1 MKTAVYFCNCGTNI
15 SNKINPE
22 KVEYAVKKRNEDV
35 IFKTFGFLCSEE
47 GKEFLRKDII
57 DNAVDAV
64 VIPACSPRDHE
75 KTFMNVLSEAGVN
88 PYMMQMVN
96 IREQVAWVTEDGEKA
111 AAKAVSYINAAI
123 SRVRLQEPLEKKEI
137 DISPDAVVVGA
148 GPAGLKAALSLAEA
162 GRKVTV
168 VEKSPT
174 IGGLPV
180 RYEEIFPNME
190 CGPCILEPIMGE
202 TFHGDASGNIEF
214 LTLSEIEDVVGS
226 YGNFTVKI
234 RRSPRYVD
242 TKKCI
247 GCAEC
252 ITPCPVS
259 LKNPFNCGMNERKA
273 IDFSFAGALPNVPYI
288 DAGACLRFTKNII
301 NNYESSEK
309 DKAIDAP
316 IAADTTTSIDII
328 GMNIDADM
336 NINKNI
342 DKKMDTGG
350 SDAGPCR
357 LCIDACP
364 VGEEVFN
371 FGEKEEIL
379 ERNVGS
385 IILATGSALYDCSKV
400 PSLGYGKISD
410 VYDGIE
416 FERILAS
423 NGPTE
428 GNIRTSDGGEPQSF
442 AIVHCVGSLDK
453 NHKNYCS
460 GICCEYA
467 FKFNHIIRDKI
478 PSAKIYHLYK
488 EIVIPGKESGG
499 LYRHAVGDKNT
510 VFIRVSDINGM
521 TVSEESG
528 KKVFSISG
536 ACGSGGENGTVG
548 IKSGVGVYGG
558 GGERNEAGEEIEDVE
573 KISVDA
579 VILCPAVVP
588 GADIDELAGILET
601 ARDKNGFFEE
611 LHGRTD
617 AGRSKIKGVYLAG
630 SCHSPMDIKEAM
642 SEGMAAAGYVLSGL
656 VQGKKLSIDP
666 VSAAVEKD
674 RCSGCKVCIG
684 VCPYKA
690 ISFDEEKEVS
700 FVNELLC
707 QGCGTCAAACP
718 SSVIKANGF
727 TNEEIFAEIG
737 IMLA

>member
-15 SNKINPE
+15 SDKINPE
-22 KVEYAVKKRNEDV
+22 QVQDAVKKKNGDV

-75 KTFMNVLSEAGVN
+75 KTFMNVLSAAGIN

-96 IREQVAWVTEDGEKA
+96 IREQIAWVTEDPEKA

-123 SRVRLQEPLEKKEI
+123 SRVSLQEPLEKKEI

-190 CGPCILEPIMGE
+190 CGPCMLEPIMGE
-202 TFHGDASGNIEF
+202 VLHGDVSGNIEF

-242 TKKCI
+242 TEKCI

-252 ITPCPVS
+252 IAPCPVS
-259 LKNPFNCGMNERKA
+259 FKNPFNCGMNDRKA
-273 IDFSFAGALPNVPYI
+273 IDFSFAGALPNVPYVN
-288 DAGACLRFTKNII
+288 AGVCLRLKDI
-301 NNYESSEK
+301 NNDNAAGKVKNK
-309 DKAIDAP
+309 DIEG
-316 IAADTTTSIDII
+316 ADV
-328 GMNIDADM
+328 
-336 NINKNI
+336 
-342 DKKMDTGG
+342 
-350 SDAGPCR
+350 GPCR
-357 LCIDACP
+357 LCMDACP
-364 VGEEVFN
+364 VGEDVFN

-379 ERNVGS
+379 ERNAGS
-385 IILATGSALYDCSKV
+385 IILATGSALYDCSKI
-400 PSLGYGKISD
+400 PSLGWSKISD

-428 GNIRTSDGGEPQSF
+428 GNIRTSGGEEPQSF

-453 NHKNYCS
+453 NHKDYCS

-467 FKFNHIIRDKI
+467 FKFNHIIRNKI

-488 EIVIPGKESGG
+488 EMVIPGKESGS
-499 LYRHAVGDKNT
+499 LYRHAVEDKNT

-521 TVSEESG
+521 TITEENG
-528 KKVFSISG
+528 RKVFSVKD
-536 ACGSGGENGTVG
+536 ACSSVG
-548 IKSGVGVYGG
+548 INESGINETSENKSGDGVFGLTGERIETGG
-558 GGERNEAGEEIEDVE
+558 IRSGVDERGERNETGEKIKNIE
-573 KISVDA
+573 KISVDT
-579 VILCPAVVP
+579 VILCPAMVP
-588 GADIDELAGILET
+588 CNDIDRLAVILET
-601 ARDKNGFFEE
+601 AKDKNGFFEE

-656 VQGKKLSIDP
+656 VAGKKLSIDP
-666 VSAAVEKD
+666 ISAAVAQE

-690 ISFDEEKEVS
+690 ISFDEEKEAS

-718 SSVIKANGF
+718 SSTIKASGF

-737 IMLA
+737 LMLA

>member
-15 SNKINPE
+15 SDKINPE
-22 KVEYAVKKRNEDV
+22 KVEDAVKKKNGDV

-75 KTFMNVLSEAGVN
+75 KTFMNVLSAAGVN

-96 IREQVAWVTEDGEKA
+96 IREQIAWVTEDGEKA
-111 AAKAVSYINAAI
+111 AAKAVRYINAAI
-123 SRVRLQEPLEKKEI
+123 SRVNLQEPLEKKEI
-137 DISPDAVVVGA
+137 DISPDAVLVGA

-190 CGPCILEPIMGE
+190 CGPCMLEPIMGE
-202 TFHGDASGNIEF
+202 ALHGDASGNIEF
-214 LTLSEIEDVVGS
+214 LTLSEIEDVLGS

-242 TKKCI
+242 TEKCI

-252 ITPCPVS
+252 IAPCPVS
-259 LKNPFNCGMNERKA
+259 FKNPFNCGINDRKA
-273 IDFSFAGALPNVPYI
+273 IDFSFAGALPNVPYVN
-288 DAGACLRFTKNII
+288 AGACLRFKG
-301 NNYESSEK
+301 S
-309 DKAIDAP
+309 
-316 IAADTTTSIDII
+316 
-328 GMNIDADM
+328 GG
-336 NINKNI
+336 
-342 DKKMDTGG
+342 TGG
-350 SDAGPCR
+350 GSCR

-379 ERNVGS
+379 ERNAGS

-400 PSLGYGKISD
+400 PSLGYGKIPD
-410 VYDGIE
+410 VYNGIE

-428 GNIRTSDGGEPQSF
+428 GNIRTSAKEEPQSF

-453 NHKNYCS
+453 NHKDYCS

-467 FKFNHIIRDKI
+467 FKFNHIIRNKI

-488 EIVIPGKESGG
+488 EMVIPGKESGS
-499 LYRHAVGDKNT
+499 LYRHAAEDKNT

-521 TVSEESG
+521 TVSEENG
-528 KKVFSISG
+528 KKVFSIKD
-536 ACGSGGENGTVG
+536 ACGSVGGIETGG
-548 IKSGVGVYGG
+548 IKSGVGGV
-558 GGERNEAGEEIEDVE
+558 GERNEAGE

-588 GADIDELAGILET
+588 GEDMDGLAGILET
-601 ARDKNGFFEE
+601 SKDKNGFFEE

-630 SCHSPMDIKEAM
+630 SCHSSMDIKEAM
-642 SEGMAAAGYVLSGL
+642 SEGMAAAGYILSGL
-656 VQGKKLSIDP
+656 VSGKKLSIDP
-666 VSAAVEKD
+666 ISAAVEQE

-690 ISFDEEKEVS
+690 ISFDEEKESS

-718 SSVIKANGF
+718 SSAIKAKGF
-727 TNEEIFAEIG
+727 TNEEIFAEIRL
-737 IMLA
+737 MLP

>member
-15 SNKINPE
+15 SEKINPE
-22 KVEYAVKKRNEDV
+22 KVEDAVKKSNGGI
-35 IFKTFGFLCSEE
+35 IFKSCGFLCSEE
-47 GKEFLRKDII
+47 GKEFLRKDIM
-57 DNAVDAV
+57 DNGIEAV

-75 KTFMNVLSEAGVN
+75 KTFMNVLSAAGVN
-88 PYMMQMVN
+88 PYMMQMIN
-96 IREQVAWVTEDGEKA
+96 IREQVAWVTEDKEKA
-111 AAKAVSYINAAI
+111 AEKAVHYINAAI
-123 SRVRLQEPLEKKEI
+123 SRVNLQEPLEKKEI
-137 DISPDAVVVGA
+137 DVSPDAIVVGA

-190 CGPCILEPIMGE
+190 CGPCMLEPIMGDAL
-202 TFHGDASGNIEF
+202 HGNASGNIEF

-234 RRSPRYVD
+234 KRSPRYVD
-242 TKKCI
+242 AEKCI

-252 ITPCPVS
+252 IAPCPAS
-259 LKNPFNCGMNERKA
+259 FKNPFNCDMNERKA
-273 IDFSFAGALPNVPYI
+273 IDFSFAGALPNVPYVN
-288 DAGACLRFTKNII
+288 AGVCLRFND
-301 NNYESSEK
+301 N
-309 DKAIDAP
+309 DG
-316 IAADTTTSIDII
+316 AD
-328 GMNIDADM
+328 
-336 NINKNI
+336 
-342 DKKMDTGG
+342 GG
-350 SDAGPCR
+350 SCR

-364 VGEEVFN
+364 VGEEVFK
-371 FGEKEEIL
+371 FDEKEEII
-379 ERNVGS
+379 ERNAGS
-385 IILATGSALYDCSKV
+385 IILATGSALYDCGKIS
-400 PSLGYGKISD
+400 SLGYGKIPA
-410 VYDGIE
+410 VYNSIE

-428 GNIRTSDGGEPQSF
+428 GKIKTPDGKEPQSF

-453 NHKNYCS
+453 NHKDYCS

-467 FKFNHIIRDKI
+467 FKFNHIIRNKI

-488 EIVIPGKESGG
+488 EIVIPGKESGS
-499 LYRHAVGDKNT
+499 LYRHAAEDKNT

-521 TVSEESG
+521 TVAEESG

-536 ACGSGGENGTVG
+536 ACGSGGGA
-548 IKSGVGVYGG
+548 G
-558 GGERNEAGEEIEDVE
+558 GGEIEKRGGEVSE

-588 GADIDELAGILET
+588 GGDMDGLAGILET

-611 LHGRTD
+611 LHGKTD

-630 SCHSPMDIKEAM
+630 SCHSPMDIKDAM

-656 VQGKKLSIDP
+656 VPGKKLSIDP
-666 VSAAVEKD
+666 ISAAVEKE

-690 ISFDEEKEVS
+690 ISFNEEEEAS
-700 FVNELLC
+700 SVNELLC

-718 SSVIKANGF
+718 SSAIKTNGF

-737 IMLA
+737 LMLA

>member
-15 SNKINPE
+15 SEKINPE
-22 KVEYAVKKRNEDV
+22 KVEDAVKKSNGGI
-35 IFKTFGFLCSEE
+35 IFKNYGFLCSEE
-47 GKEFLRKDII
+47 GKEFLRKDIM
-57 DNAVDAV
+57 DNGIEAV

-75 KTFMNVLSEAGVN
+75 KTFMDVLSAAGVN
-88 PYMMQMVN
+88 PYMMQMIN
-96 IREQVAWVTEDGEKA
+96 IREQVAWVTEDKDKAAEKA
-111 AAKAVSYINAAI
+111 VHYINAAI
-123 SRVRLQEPLEKKEI
+123 SRVNLQEPLEKKEI
-137 DISPDAVVVGA
+137 DVSPDAIVVGA

-190 CGPCILEPIMGE
+190 CGPCMLEPIMGDAL
-202 TFHGDASGNIEF
+202 HGNASGNIEF

-234 RRSPRYVD
+234 KRSPRYVD
-242 TKKCI
+242 AEKCI

-252 ITPCPVS
+252 IAPCPAS
-259 LKNPFNCGMNERKA
+259 FKNPFNCDMNERKA

-288 DAGACLRFTKNII
+288 NAGVCLRFND
-301 NNYESSEK
+301 N
-309 DKAIDAP
+309 DG
-316 IAADTTTSIDII
+316 ADD
-328 GMNIDADM
+328 
-336 NINKNI
+336 
-342 DKKMDTGG
+342 G
-350 SDAGPCR
+350 SCR

-364 VGEEVFN
+364 VGEEVFK
-371 FGEKEEIL
+371 FDEKEEII
-379 ERNVGS
+379 ERNAGS
-385 IILATGSALYDCSKV
+385 IILATGSALYDCGKIS
-400 PSLGYGKISD
+400 SLGYGKIPA
-410 VYDGIE
+410 VYNSIE

-428 GNIRTSDGGEPQSF
+428 GKIETPDGKEPQSF

-453 NHKNYCS
+453 NHKDYCS

-467 FKFNHIIRDKI
+467 FKFNHIIRNKI

-488 EIVIPGKESGG
+488 EIVIPGKESGS
-499 LYRHAVGDKNT
+499 LYRHAAEDKNT
-510 VFIRVSDINGM
+510 VFIRVRDINGM
-521 TVSEESG
+521 TVAEESG

-536 ACGSGGENGTVG
+536 ACGSGGGAGGGEIEN
-548 IKSGVGVYGG
+548 GG
-558 GGERNEAGEEIEDVE
+558 GGVSE

-588 GADIDELAGILET
+588 GGDMDGLAGILEVV
-601 ARDKNGFFEE
+601 RDKNGFFEE

-617 AGRSKIKGVYLAG
+617 VGKSTIKGVYLAG
-630 SCHSPMDIKEAM
+630 SCHSPMDIKGAM

-656 VQGKKLSIDP
+656 VAGKKLSIDP
-666 VSAAVEKD
+666 ISAVVNQE

-690 ISFDEEKEVS
+690 ISFDGKEEAS
-700 FVNELLC
+700 LVNELLC

-718 SSVIKANGF
+718 SSAIKANGF

>member
-15 SNKINPE
+15 SDKINPE
-22 KVEYAVKKRNEDV
+22 QVQDAVKKKNGDV

-75 KTFMNVLSEAGVN
+75 KTFMNVLSAAGIN

-96 IREQVAWVTEDGEKA
+96 IREQIAWVTEDPEKA

-190 CGPCILEPIMGE
+190 CGPCMLEPIMGE
-202 TFHGDASGNIEF
+202 VLHGDVSGNIEF

-242 TKKCI
+242 TEKCI

-252 ITPCPVS
+252 IAPCPVS
-259 LKNPFNCGMNERKA
+259 FKNPFNCGINDRKA
-273 IDFSFAGALPNVPYI
+273 IDFSFAGALPNVPYVN
-288 DAGACLRFTKNII
+288 AGVCLRFNVR
-301 NNYESSEK
+301 
-309 DKAIDAP
+309 
-316 IAADTTTSIDII
+316 
-328 GMNIDADM
+328 GG
-336 NINKNI
+336 
-342 DKKMDTGG
+342 TGG
-350 SDAGPCR
+350 GSCR

-379 ERNVGS
+379 ERNAGS

-400 PSLGYGKISD
+400 PSLGYGKIPD
-410 VYDGIE
+410 VYNGIE

-428 GNIRTSDGGEPQSF
+428 GNIRTSAGEEPQSF

-453 NHKNYCS
+453 NHKDYCS

-467 FKFNHIIRDKI
+467 FKFNHIIRNKI

-488 EIVIPGKESGG
+488 EMVIPGKESGS
-499 LYRHAVGDKNT
+499 LYRHAAEDKNT

-528 KKVFSISG
+528 KKVFSISNP
-536 ACGSGGENGTVG
+536 CSSGGGNETAG
-548 IKSGVGVYGG
+548 IKIGG
-558 GGERNEAGEEIEDVE
+558 GAGERNEAGEEIENGE
-573 KISVDA
+573 KVSVDA

-588 GADIDELAGILET
+588 GNDMDGLAEILET
-601 ARDKNGFFEE
+601 AKDKNGFFEE

-656 VQGKKLSIDP
+656 VAGKKLSIDP
-666 VSAAVEKD
+666 ISAAVEQE

-690 ISFDEEKEVS
+690 ISFNEEEEAS

-718 SSVIKANGF
+718 SSAIKANGF

-737 IMLA
+737 LMLA

>member
-15 SNKINPE
+15 SEKINPE
-22 KVEYAVKKRNEDV
+22 KVEDAVKKSNGGI
-35 IFKTFGFLCSEE
+35 IFKSCGFLCSEE
-47 GKEFLRKDII
+47 GKEFLRKDIM
-57 DNAVDAV
+57 DNGIEAV

-75 KTFMNVLSEAGVN
+75 KTFMNVLSAAGVN
-88 PYMMQMVN
+88 PYMMQMIN
-96 IREQVAWVTEDGEKA
+96 IREQVAWVTEDKEKA
-111 AAKAVSYINAAI
+111 AEKAVHYINAAI
-123 SRVRLQEPLEKKEI
+123 SRVNLQEPLEKKEI
-137 DISPDAVVVGA
+137 DVSPDAIVVGA

-190 CGPCILEPIMGE
+190 CGPCMLEPIMGDAL
-202 TFHGDASGNIEF
+202 HGNASGNIEF

-234 RRSPRYVD
+234 KRSPRYVD
-242 TKKCI
+242 AEKCI

-252 ITPCPVS
+252 IAPCPAS
-259 LKNPFNCGMNERKA
+259 FKNPFNCDMNERKA
-273 IDFSFAGALPNVPYI
+273 IDFSFAGALPNVPYVN
-288 DAGACLRFTKNII
+288 AGVCLRFND
-301 NNYESSEK
+301 N
-309 DKAIDAP
+309 DG
-316 IAADTTTSIDII
+316 AD
-328 GMNIDADM
+328 
-336 NINKNI
+336 
-342 DKKMDTGG
+342 GG
-350 SDAGPCR
+350 SCR

-364 VGEEVFN
+364 VGEEVFK
-371 FGEKEEIL
+371 FDEKEEII
-379 ERNVGS
+379 ERNAGS
-385 IILATGSALYDCSKV
+385 IILATGSALYDCGKIS
-400 PSLGYGKISD
+400 SLGYGKIPA
-410 VYDGIE
+410 VYNSIE

-423 NGPTE
+423 SGPTE
-428 GNIRTSDGGEPQSF
+428 GKIKTPDGKEPQSF

-453 NHKNYCS
+453 NHKDYCS

-467 FKFNHIIRDKI
+467 FKFNHIIRNKI

-488 EIVIPGKESGG
+488 EIVIPGKESGS
-499 LYRHAVGDKNT
+499 LYRHAAEDKNT

-521 TVSEESG
+521 TVAEESG

-536 ACGSGGENGTVG
+536 ACGSGGGA
-548 IKSGVGVYGG
+548 G
-558 GGERNEAGEEIEDVE
+558 GGEIEKRGGEVSE

-588 GADIDELAGILET
+588 GGDMDGLAGILEVV
-601 ARDKNGFFEE
+601 RDKNGFFEE

-617 AGRSKIKGVYLAG
+617 VGKSTIKGVYLAG

-656 VQGKKLSIDP
+656 VAGKKLSIDP
-666 VSAAVEKD
+666 ISAVVNQE

-690 ISFDEEKEVS
+690 ISFDEKEEAS
-700 FVNELLC
+700 LVNELLC

-718 SSVIKANGF
+718 SSAIKANGF

>member
-15 SNKINPE
+15 SEKINPE
-22 KVEYAVKKRNEDV
+22 KVEDAVKKSNGGI
-35 IFKTFGFLCSEE
+35 IFKSCGFLCSEE
-47 GKEFLRKDII
+47 GKEFLRKDIM
-57 DNAVDAV
+57 DNGIEAV

-75 KTFMNVLSEAGVN
+75 KTFMNVLSAAGVN
-88 PYMMQMVN
+88 PYMMQMIN
-96 IREQVAWVTEDGEKA
+96 IREQVAWVTEDKEKA
-111 AAKAVSYINAAI
+111 AEKAVHYINAAI
-123 SRVRLQEPLEKKEI
+123 SRVNLQEPLEKKEI
-137 DISPDAVVVGA
+137 DVSPDAIVVGA

-190 CGPCILEPIMGE
+190 CGPCMLEPIMGDAL
-202 TFHGDASGNIEF
+202 HGNASGNIEF

-234 RRSPRYVD
+234 KRSPRYVD
-242 TKKCI
+242 AEKCI

-252 ITPCPVS
+252 IAPCPAS
-259 LKNPFNCGMNERKA
+259 FKNPFNCDMNERKA
-273 IDFSFAGALPNVPYI
+273 IDFSFAGALPNVPYVN
-288 DAGACLRFTKNII
+288 AGVCLRFND
-301 NNYESSEK
+301 N
-309 DKAIDAP
+309 DG
-316 IAADTTTSIDII
+316 AD
-328 GMNIDADM
+328 
-336 NINKNI
+336 
-342 DKKMDTGG
+342 GG
-350 SDAGPCR
+350 YCR

-364 VGEEVFN
+364 VGEEVFK
-371 FGEKEEIL
+371 FDEKEEII
-379 ERNVGS
+379 ERNAGS
-385 IILATGSALYDCSKV
+385 IILATGSALYDSGKV
-400 PSLGYGKISD
+400 SSLGYGKIPA
-410 VYDGIE
+410 VYNSIE

-428 GNIRTSDGGEPQSF
+428 GKIKTPDGKEPQSF

-453 NHKNYCS
+453 NHKDYCS

-467 FKFNHIIRDKI
+467 FKFNHIIRNKI

-488 EIVIPGKESGG
+488 EIVIPGKESGS
-499 LYRHAVGDKNT
+499 LYRHAAEDKNT

-521 TVSEESG
+521 TVAEESG

-536 ACGSGGENGTVG
+536 ACGSGGGA
-548 IKSGVGVYGG
+548 G
-558 GGERNEAGEEIEDVE
+558 GGEIEKRGGEVSE

-588 GADIDELAGILET
+588 GGDMDGLAGILEVV
-601 ARDKNGFFEE
+601 RDKNGFFEE

-617 AGRSKIKGVYLAG
+617 VGKSTIKGVYLAG

-656 VQGKKLSIDP
+656 VAGKKLSIDP
-666 VSAAVEKD
+666 ISAVVNQE

-690 ISFDEEKEVS
+690 ISFDEKEEAS
-700 FVNELLC
+700 LVNELLC

-718 SSVIKANGF
+718 SSAIKANGF

>member
-15 SNKINPE
+15 SEKINPE
-22 KVEYAVKKRNEDV
+22 KVEDAVKKSNGGI
-35 IFKTFGFLCSEE
+35 IFKSCGFLCSEE
-47 GKEFLRKDII
+47 GKEFLRKDIM
-57 DNAVDAV
+57 DNGIEAV

-75 KTFMNVLSEAGVN
+75 KTFMNVLSAAGVN
-88 PYMMQMVN
+88 PYMMQMIN
-96 IREQVAWVTEDGEKA
+96 IREQVAWVTEDKGKAAEKA
-111 AAKAVSYINAAI
+111 VHYINAAI
-123 SRVRLQEPLEKKEI
+123 SRVNLQEPLEKKEI
-137 DISPDAVVVGA
+137 DVSPDAIVVGA

-190 CGPCILEPIMGE
+190 CGPCMLEPIMGE
-202 TFHGDASGNIEF
+202 ALHGDASGNIEF

-242 TKKCI
+242 TEKCI

-252 ITPCPVS
+252 ISPCPVS
-259 LKNPFNCGMNERKA
+259 FKNPFNCDMNERKA
-273 IDFSFAGALPNVPYI
+273 IDFSFAGALPNVPYVN
-288 DAGACLRFTKNII
+288 AGVCLRFNG
-301 NNYESSEK
+301 N
-309 DKAIDAP
+309 DG
-316 IAADTTTSIDII
+316 AD
-328 GMNIDADM
+328 
-336 NINKNI
+336 
-342 DKKMDTGG
+342 GG
-350 SDAGPCR
+350 SCR

-364 VGEEVFN
+364 VGEEVFK
-371 FGEKEEIL
+371 FGEKEEII
-379 ERNVGS
+379 ERNAGS
-385 IILATGSALYDCSKV
+385 VILATGSALYDSGKIS
-400 PSLGYGKISD
+400 SLGYGKIPA
-410 VYDGIE
+410 VYNSIE

-428 GNIRTSDGGEPQSF
+428 GKIKTPDGKEPQSF

-453 NHKNYCS
+453 NHKDYCS

-467 FKFNHIIRDKI
+467 FKFNHIIRSKI

-488 EIVIPGKESGG
+488 EIVIPGKGSGS
-499 LYRHAVGDKNT
+499 LYRHAAEDKNT

-521 TVSEESG
+521 TVAEESG
-528 KKVFSISG
+528 KKIFSISG
-536 ACGSGGENGTVG
+536 ACGSGGGAV
-548 IKSGVGVYGG
+548 
-558 GGERNEAGEEIEDVE
+558 GGEIEKREGEVSE

-588 GADIDELAGILET
+588 GDDMDGLAGILEVV
-601 ARDKNGFFEE
+601 RDKNGFFEE

-617 AGRSKIKGVYLAG
+617 VGRSTIKGVYLAG

-656 VQGKKLSIDP
+656 VAGKKLSIDP
-666 VSAAVEKD
+666 ISAVVNQE

-690 ISFDEEKEVS
+690 ISFDEEEEAS

-718 SSVIKANGF
+718 SSAIKANGF

>member
-1 MKTAVYFCNCGTNI
+1 MRTAVYFCNCGTNI
-15 SNKINPE
+15 SDKINPE
-22 KVEYAVKKRNEDV
+22 NVEDAVKKKNGDV

-75 KTFMNVLSEAGVN
+75 KTFMNVLSAAGVN

-96 IREQVAWVTEDGEKA
+96 IREQIAWVTEDAAKA
-111 AAKAVSYINAAI
+111 AAKAVRYINAAI
-123 SRVRLQEPLEKKEI
+123 SRVKLQEPLEKKEI
-137 DISPDAVVVGA
+137 DISPDAVIVGA

-190 CGPCILEPIMGE
+190 CGPCMLEPIMGE
-202 TFHGDASGNIEF
+202 ALHGDASGNIEF
-214 LTLSEIEDVVGS
+214 LTLSEIEDAVGS

-242 TKKCI
+242 TEKCI

-252 ITPCPVS
+252 IAPCPVS
-259 LKNPFNCGMNERKA
+259 FKNSFNCDMNERKA
-273 IDFSFAGALPNVPYI
+273 IDFSFAGALPNVPYVN
-288 DAGACLRFTKNII
+288 AGVCLRFNG
-301 NNYESSEK
+301 S
-309 DKAIDAP
+309 DGA
-316 IAADTTTSIDII
+316 
-328 GMNIDADM
+328 G
-336 NINKNI
+336 
-342 DKKMDTGG
+342 GG
-350 SDAGPCR
+350 SCR

-364 VGEEVFN
+364 VGEDVFN

-379 ERNVGS
+379 ERNAGS

-400 PSLGYGKISD
+400 PSLGYGKIPD
-410 VYDGIE
+410 VYNGIE

-428 GNIRTSDGGEPQSF
+428 GNIRTSGGEEPQSF

-453 NHKNYCS
+453 NHKDYCS

-467 FKFNHIIRDKI
+467 FKFNHIIRNKI

-488 EIVIPGKESGG
+488 EMVIPGKESGS
-499 LYRHAVGDKNT
+499 LYRHAAEDKKT

-521 TVSEESG
+521 TVLEESG
-528 KKVFSISG
+528 RKVFSIKS
-536 ACGSGGENGTVG
+536 ACGSGSGIETAG
-548 IKSGVGVYGG
+548 IKMGG
-558 GGERNEAGEEIEDVE
+558 GAGERNEAGQGIESGE

-588 GADIDELAGILET
+588 GEDMDGLAGILET
-601 ARDKNGFFEE
+601 AKDKNGFFEE

-656 VQGKKLSIDP
+656 VPGKKLSIDP
-666 VSAAVEKD
+666 ISAAVEQE
-674 RCSGCKVCIG
+674 RCSGCRVCIG

-690 ISFDEEKEVS
+690 ISFDEEKEAS

-718 SSVIKANGF
+718 SSAIKANGF

-737 IMLA
+737 LMLT

>member
-15 SNKINPE
+15 SEKINPE
-22 KVEYAVKKRNEDV
+22 KVEDAVKKSNGGI
-35 IFKTFGFLCSEE
+35 IFKSCGFLCSEE
-47 GKEFLRKDII
+47 GKEFLRKDIM
-57 DNAVDAV
+57 DNGIEAV

-75 KTFMNVLSEAGVN
+75 KTFMNVLSAAGVN
-88 PYMMQMVN
+88 PYMMQMIN
-96 IREQVAWVTEDGEKA
+96 IREQVAWVTEDKEKA
-111 AAKAVSYINAAI
+111 AEKAVHYINAAI
-123 SRVRLQEPLEKKEI
+123 SRVNLQEPLEKKEI
-137 DISPDAVVVGA
+137 DVSPDAIVVGA

-190 CGPCILEPIMGE
+190 CGPCMLEPIMGDAL
-202 TFHGDASGNIEF
+202 HGNASGNIEF

-234 RRSPRYVD
+234 KRSPRYVD
-242 TKKCI
+242 AEKCI

-252 ITPCPVS
+252 IAPCPAS
-259 LKNPFNCGMNERKA
+259 FKNPFNCDMNERKA
-273 IDFSFAGALPNVPYI
+273 IDFSFAGALPNVPYVN
-288 DAGACLRFTKNII
+288 AGVCLRFND
-301 NNYESSEK
+301 N
-309 DKAIDAP
+309 DG
-316 IAADTTTSIDII
+316 AD
-328 GMNIDADM
+328 
-336 NINKNI
+336 
-342 DKKMDTGG
+342 GG
-350 SDAGPCR
+350 YCR

-364 VGEEVFN
+364 VGEEVFK
-371 FGEKEEIL
+371 FDEKEEII
-379 ERNVGS
+379 ERNAGS
-385 IILATGSALYDCSKV
+385 IILATGSALYDCGKIS
-400 PSLGYGKISD
+400 SLGYGKIPA
-410 VYDGIE
+410 VYNSIE

-428 GNIRTSDGGEPQSF
+428 GKIKTPDGKEPQSF

-453 NHKNYCS
+453 NHKDYCS

-467 FKFNHIIRDKI
+467 FKFNHIIRNKI

-488 EIVIPGKESGG
+488 EIVIPGKESGS
-499 LYRHAVGDKNT
+499 LYRHAAEDKNT

-521 TVSEESG
+521 TVAEESG

-536 ACGSGGENGTVG
+536 ACGSGGGA
-548 IKSGVGVYGG
+548 G
-558 GGERNEAGEEIEDVE
+558 GGEIEKRGGEVSE

-588 GADIDELAGILET
+588 GDDMDGLAGILEVV
-601 ARDKNGFFEE
+601 RDKNGFFEE

-617 AGRSKIKGVYLAG
+617 VGKSTIKGVYLAG

-656 VQGKKLSIDP
+656 VAGKKLSIDP
-666 VSAAVEKD
+666 ISAVVNKE

-690 ISFDEEKEVS
+690 ISFDEEEEAS
-700 FVNELLC
+700 LVNELLC

-718 SSVIKANGF
+718 SSAIKANGF

>member
-242 TKKCI
+242 TEKCI

-288 DAGACLRFTKNII
+288 DAGACLRFAKNII

-309 DKAIDAP
+309 DKVIDAS

-328 GMNIDADM
+328 GINLDTYM
-336 NINKNI
+336 NIN
-342 DKKMDTGG
+342 KKMDTGG
-350 SDAGPCR
+350 AGAGPCR

-371 FGEKEEIL
+371 FREKEEIL
-379 ERNVGS
+379 ERSVGS

-400 PSLGYGKISD
+400 PSLGYGKISG

-453 NHKNYCS
+453 NHKDYCS

-499 LYRHAVGDKNT
+499 LYRHAAEDKNT

-690 ISFDEEKEVS
+690 ISFDEEKKVS

>member
-15 SNKINPE
+15 SDKINPE
-22 KVEYAVKKRNEDV
+22 KVENAVKKRNGDV
-35 IFKTFGFLCSEE
+35 IFKTCAFLCSEE

-96 IREQVAWVTEDGEKA
+96 IREQIAWVTEDTEKA

-123 SRVRLQEPLEKKEI
+123 SRVNLQEPLEKKEI

-190 CGPCILEPIMGE
+190 CGPCMLEPIMGE
-202 TFHGDASGNIEF
+202 VLHGDVSGNIEF

-242 TKKCI
+242 TEKCI

-252 ITPCPVS
+252 IAPCPVS
-259 LKNPFNCGMNERKA
+259 LKNPFNCEMNERKA

-288 DAGACLRFTKNII
+288 DAGTCLKFVKK
-301 NNYESSEK
+301 S
-309 DKAIDAP
+309 KAVDSP
-316 IAADTTTSIDII
+316 MAADTKTSVDIVDMNMGIDI
-328 GMNIDADM
+328 
-336 NINKNI
+336 NKKI
-342 DKKMDTGG
+342 DKEIDSVG
-350 SDAGPCR
+350 SCR

-371 FGEKEEIL
+371 FGEKEEIV

-400 PSLGYGKISD
+400 PSLGYGKIQD
-410 VYDGIE
+410 VYNGIE

-428 GNIRTSDGGEPQSF
+428 GNIRTSGGEEPQSF

-453 NHKNYCS
+453 NHKDYCS

-499 LYRHAVGDKNT
+499 LYRHAAEDKNT

-521 TVSEESG
+521 TVLEENG
-528 KKVFSISG
+528 KKVFSIKD
-536 ACGSGGENGTVG
+536 ACGSVGGIETGG
-548 IKSGVGVYGG
+548 IKSGVGGV
-558 GGERNEAGEEIEDVE
+558 GERNEAGE

-588 GADIDELAGILET
+588 GEDMDGLAGILET
-601 ARDKNGFFEE
+601 SKDKNGFFEE

-630 SCHSPMDIKEAM
+630 SCHSSMDIKEAM
-642 SEGMAAAGYVLSGL
+642 SEGMAAAGYILSGL
-656 VQGKKLSIDP
+656 VPGKKLSIDP
-666 VSAAVEKD
+666 ISAAVEQE

-690 ISFDEEKEVS
+690 ISFDEEKESS

-718 SSVIKANGF
+718 SSAIKAKGF
-727 TNEEIFAEIG
+727 TNEEIFAEIRL
-737 IMLA
+737 MLP

>member
-15 SNKINPE
+15 SDKINPE
-22 KVEYAVKKRNEDV
+22 NVEDAVKKKNGDV

-57 DNAVDAV
+57 SNAVDAV

-75 KTFMNVLSEAGVN
+75 KTFMNVLSAAGVN

-96 IREQVAWVTEDGEKA
+96 IREQIAWVTENGEKA
-111 AAKAVSYINAAI
+111 AAKAVRYINAAI
-123 SRVRLQEPLEKKEI
+123 SRVSLQEPLEKKEI

-190 CGPCILEPIMGE
+190 CGPCMLEPIIGE
-202 TFHGDASGNIEF
+202 ALHGDASGNIEF
-214 LTLSEIEDVVGS
+214 LTLSEIEDAVGS

-234 RRSPRYVD
+234 KRSPRYVD
-242 TKKCI
+242 TEKCI

-252 ITPCPVS
+252 IAPCPVS
-259 LKNPFNCGMNERKA
+259 FKNPFNCDINDRKA
-273 IDFSFAGALPNVPYI
+273 IDFSFAGALPNVPYVN
-288 DAGACLRFTKNII
+288 AGVCLRFNGGGR
-301 NNYESSEK
+301 
-309 DKAIDAP
+309 A
-316 IAADTTTSIDII
+316 
-328 GMNIDADM
+328 G
-336 NINKNI
+336 
-342 DKKMDTGG
+342 GG
-350 SDAGPCR
+350 SCR

-364 VGEEVFN
+364 VGEDVFN

-379 ERNVGS
+379 ERNAGS

-400 PSLGYGKISD
+400 PSLSYGKIPD
-410 VYDGIE
+410 VYNGIE

-428 GNIRTSDGGEPQSF
+428 GNIKTSGGEEPHSF

-453 NHKNYCS
+453 NHKDYCS

-467 FKFNHIIRDKI
+467 FKFNHIIRNKI

-488 EIVIPGKESGG
+488 EMVIPGKESGS
-499 LYRHAVGDKNT
+499 LYRHAAEDKNT
-510 VFIRVSDINGM
+510 VFMRVSDINGM

-528 KKVFSISG
+528 RKVFLISN
-536 ACGSGGENGTVG
+536 ACSSDGGNETAG
-548 IKSGVGVYGG
+548 IKMGG
-558 GGERNEAGEEIEDVE
+558 GAGERNETGGEIESGE

-588 GADIDELAGILET
+588 GEDMDGLSGILET

-642 SEGMAAAGYVLSGL
+642 NEGMAAAGYVLSGL
-656 VQGKKLSIDP
+656 VPGKKLSIDP
-666 VSAAVEKD
+666 ISAAVEQE

-690 ISFDEEKEVS
+690 ISFDEEEEAS

-737 IMLA
+737 LMLN

>member
-15 SNKINPE
+15 SDKINPE
-22 KVEYAVKKRNEDV
+22 KVEDAVKKKNGDV

-75 KTFMNVLSEAGVN
+75 KTFMNVLSAAGVN

-96 IREQVAWVTEDGEKA
+96 IREQIAWVTEDGEKA
-111 AAKAVSYINAAI
+111 AAKAVRYINAAI
-123 SRVRLQEPLEKKEI
+123 SRVNLQEPLEKKEI
-137 DISPDAVVVGA
+137 DISPDAVIVGA

-190 CGPCILEPIMGE
+190 CGPCMLEPIMGE
-202 TFHGDASGNIEF
+202 ALHGDASGNIEF
-214 LTLSEIEDVVGS
+214 LTLSEIEDAVGS

-234 RRSPRYVD
+234 KRSPRYVD
-242 TKKCI
+242 TEKCI

-252 ITPCPVS
+252 IAPCPVS
-259 LKNPFNCGMNERKA
+259 FKNPFNCGINDRKA
-273 IDFSFAGALPNVPYI
+273 IDFSFAGALPNVPYVN
-288 DAGACLRFTKNII
+288 AGVCLRFN
-301 NNYESSEK
+301 
-309 DKAIDAP
+309 
-316 IAADTTTSIDII
+316 
-328 GMNIDADM
+328 GRGG
-336 NINKNI
+336 
-342 DKKMDTGG
+342 TGG
-350 SDAGPCR
+350 GSCR

-379 ERNVGS
+379 ERNAGS

-400 PSLGYGKISD
+400 PSLGYGKIPD
-410 VYDGIE
+410 VYNGIE

-428 GNIRTSDGGEPQSF
+428 GNIRTSAGEEPQSF

-453 NHKNYCS
+453 NHKDYCS

-467 FKFNHIIRDKI
+467 FKFNHIIRNKI

-488 EIVIPGKESGG
+488 EMVIPGKESGS
-499 LYRHAVGDKNT
+499 LYRHAVEDKNT

-521 TVSEESG
+521 TITEENG
-528 KKVFSISG
+528 RKVCSVKN
-536 ACGSGGENGTVG
+536 ACGSVG
-548 IKSGVGVYGG
+548 INESGINETSENKSGDGVFELTDERIETWGIRSG
-558 GGERNEAGEEIEDVE
+558 VDERGERNETGEKIKNIE
-573 KISVDA
+573 KISVDT

-588 GADIDELAGILET
+588 GNDIDRLAVILET
-601 ARDKNGFFEE
+601 AKDKNGFFEE

-656 VQGKKLSIDP
+656 VAGKKLSIDP
-666 VSAAVEKD
+666 ISAAVEQE

-690 ISFDEEKEVS
+690 ILFDEEKEAS

-718 SSVIKANGF
+718 SSAIKAIGF

-737 IMLA
+737 LMLA

>member
-15 SNKINPE
+15 SDKINPE
-22 KVEYAVKKRNEDV
+22 TVENAVKKSNCGI
-35 IFKTFGFLCSEE
+35 IFKSCGFLCSEE
-47 GKEFLRKDII
+47 GKEFLRKDIM
-57 DNAVDAV
+57 DNDIEAV

-75 KTFMNVLSEAGVN
+75 KTFMNVLSTAGVN
-88 PYMMQMVN
+88 PYMMQMIN
-96 IREQVAWVTEDGEKA
+96 IREQVAWVTEDKDKAAEKA
-111 AAKAVSYINAAI
+111 VHYINAAI
-123 SRVRLQEPLEKKEI
+123 SRVNLQEPLEKKEI
-137 DISPDAVVVGA
+137 DVSPDAIVVGA

-180 RYEEIFPNME
+180 RYEEIFPHME
-190 CGPCILEPIMGE
+190 CGPCMLEPIMGDAL
-202 TFHGDASGNIEF
+202 HGNASGNIEF

-234 RRSPRYVD
+234 KRRPRYVD
-242 TKKCI
+242 AEKCI

-252 ITPCPVS
+252 IAPCPVS
-259 LKNPFNCGMNERKA
+259 FKNPFNCDMNERKA
-273 IDFSFAGALPNVPYI
+273 IDFSFAGALPNVPYVN
-288 DAGACLRFTKNII
+288 AGVCLRFNDNDGTDGD
-301 NNYESSEK
+301 S
-309 DKAIDAP
+309 
-316 IAADTTTSIDII
+316 
-328 GMNIDADM
+328 
-336 NINKNI
+336 
-342 DKKMDTGG
+342 
-350 SDAGPCR
+350 CR

-364 VGEEVFN
+364 VGEEVFK
-371 FGEKEEIL
+371 FDEKEEII
-379 ERNVGS
+379 ERNAGS
-385 IILATGSALYDCSKV
+385 IILATGSALYDCGKIS
-400 PSLGYGKISD
+400 SLGYGKIPA
-410 VYDGIE
+410 VYNSIE

-428 GNIRTSDGGEPQSF
+428 GKIKTPDGKEPQSF
-442 AIVHCVGSLDK
+442 AVVHCVGSLDK
-453 NHKNYCS
+453 NHKDYCS

-467 FKFNHIIRDKI
+467 FKFNHIIRSKI

-488 EIVIPGKESGG
+488 EIVIPGKESGS
-499 LYRHAVGDKNT
+499 LYRHAAEDKNT

-521 TVSEESG
+521 TVAEESG

-536 ACGSGGENGTVG
+536 ACGSGGGA
-548 IKSGVGVYGG
+548 GG
-558 GGERNEAGEEIEDVE
+558 REIEKRGGEVSE

-588 GADIDELAGILET
+588 CEDMDGLAGILEVV
-601 ARDKNGFFEE
+601 RDKNGFFEE

-617 AGRSKIKGVYLAG
+617 VGRSTIKGVYLAG

-656 VQGKKLSIDP
+656 VAGKKLSIDP
-666 VSAAVEKD
+666 ISAVVNQE

-690 ISFDEEKEVS
+690 ISFDDEEEAS

-718 SSVIKANGF
+718 SSAVKANGF

>member
-15 SNKINPE
+15 SEKINPE
-22 KVEYAVKKRNEDV
+22 KVEDAVKKSNGGI
-35 IFKTFGFLCSEE
+35 IFKSCGFLCSEE
-47 GKEFLRKDII
+47 GKEFLRKDIM
-57 DNAVDAV
+57 DNGIEAV

-75 KTFMNVLSEAGVN
+75 KTFMNVLSAAGVN
-88 PYMMQMVN
+88 PYMMQMIN
-96 IREQVAWVTEDGEKA
+96 IREQVAWVTEDKDKAAEKA
-111 AAKAVSYINAAI
+111 VHYINAAI
-123 SRVRLQEPLEKKEI
+123 SRVNLQEPLEKKEI
-137 DISPDAVVVGA
+137 DVSPDAIVVGA

-190 CGPCILEPIMGE
+190 CGPCMLEPIMGDAL
-202 TFHGDASGNIEF
+202 HGNASGNIEF

-234 RRSPRYVD
+234 KRSPRYVD
-242 TKKCI
+242 AEKCI

-252 ITPCPVS
+252 IAPCPAS
-259 LKNPFNCGMNERKA
+259 FKNPFNCDMNERKA
-273 IDFSFAGALPNVPYI
+273 IDFSFAGALPNVPYVN
-288 DAGACLRFTKNII
+288 AGVCLRFND
-301 NNYESSEK
+301 N
-309 DKAIDAP
+309 DG
-316 IAADTTTSIDII
+316 AD
-328 GMNIDADM
+328 
-336 NINKNI
+336 
-342 DKKMDTGG
+342 GG
-350 SDAGPCR
+350 SCR

-364 VGEEVFN
+364 VGEEVFK
-371 FGEKEEIL
+371 FDEKEEII
-379 ERNVGS
+379 ERNAGS
-385 IILATGSALYDCSKV
+385 IILATGSALYDCGKIS
-400 PSLGYGKISD
+400 SLGYGKIPA
-410 VYDGIE
+410 VYNSIE

-428 GNIRTSDGGEPQSF
+428 GKIKTPDGKEPQSF

-453 NHKNYCS
+453 NHKDYCS

-467 FKFNHIIRDKI
+467 FKFNHIIRNKI

-488 EIVIPGKESGG
+488 EIVIPGKESGS
-499 LYRHAVGDKNT
+499 LYRHAAEDKNT

-521 TVSEESG
+521 TVAEESG

-536 ACGSGGENGTVG
+536 ACGSGGGA
-548 IKSGVGVYGG
+548 G
-558 GGERNEAGEEIEDVE
+558 GGEIEKRGGEVSE

-588 GADIDELAGILET
+588 GGDMDGLAGILEVV
-601 ARDKNGFFEE
+601 RDKNGFFEE

-617 AGRSKIKGVYLAG
+617 VGKSTIKGVYLAG

-656 VQGKKLSIDP
+656 VAGKKLSIDP
-666 VSAAVEKD
+666 ISAVVNQE

-690 ISFDEEKEVS
+690 ISFDEKEEAS
-700 FVNELLC
+700 LVNELLC

-718 SSVIKANGF
+718 SSAIKANGF

>member
-15 SNKINPE
+15 SEKINPE
-22 KVEYAVKKRNEDV
+22 KVEDAVKKSNGGI
-35 IFKTFGFLCSEE
+35 IFKNYGFLCSEE
-47 GKEFLRKDII
+47 GKEFLRKDIM
-57 DNAVDAV
+57 DNGIEAV

-75 KTFMNVLSEAGVN
+75 KTFMDVLSAAGVN
-88 PYMMQMVN
+88 PYMMQMIN
-96 IREQVAWVTEDGEKA
+96 IREQVAWVTEDKDKAAEKA
-111 AAKAVSYINAAI
+111 VHYINAAI
-123 SRVRLQEPLEKKEI
+123 SRVNLQEPLEKKEI
-137 DISPDAVVVGA
+137 DVSPDAIVVGA

-190 CGPCILEPIMGE
+190 CGPCMLEPIMGDAL
-202 TFHGDASGNIEF
+202 HGNASGNIEF

-234 RRSPRYVD
+234 KRSPRYVD
-242 TKKCI
+242 AEKCI

-252 ITPCPVS
+252 IAPCPAS
-259 LKNPFNCGMNERKA
+259 FKNPFNCDMNERKA
-273 IDFSFAGALPNVPYI
+273 IDFSFAGALPNVPYVN
-288 DAGACLRFTKNII
+288 AGVCLRFND
-301 NNYESSEK
+301 NDGAE
-309 DKAIDAP
+309 D
-316 IAADTTTSIDII
+316 
-328 GMNIDADM
+328 
-336 NINKNI
+336 
-342 DKKMDTGG
+342 G
-350 SDAGPCR
+350 SCR

-364 VGEEVFN
+364 VGEEVFK
-371 FGEKEEIL
+371 FDEKEEII
-379 ERNVGS
+379 ERNAGS
-385 IILATGSALYDCSKV
+385 IILATGSALYDCGKIS
-400 PSLGYGKISD
+400 SLGYGKIPA
-410 VYDGIE
+410 VYNSIE

-428 GNIRTSDGGEPQSF
+428 GKIEAPDGKEPQSF

-453 NHKNYCS
+453 NHKDYCS

-467 FKFNHIIRDKI
+467 FKFNHIIRNKI

-488 EIVIPGKESGG
+488 EIVIPGKESGS
-499 LYRHAVGDKNT
+499 LYRHAAEDKNT

-521 TVSEESG
+521 TVAEESG

-536 ACGSGGENGTVG
+536 VCGSGGGA
-548 IKSGVGVYGG
+548 G
-558 GGERNEAGEEIEDVE
+558 GGEIEKGGGEVSE

-588 GADIDELAGILET
+588 GGDMDGLAGILEVV
-601 ARDKNGFFEE
+601 RDKNGFFEE

-617 AGRSKIKGVYLAG
+617 VGKSTIKGVYLAG

-656 VQGKKLSIDP
+656 VAGKKLSIDP
-666 VSAAVEKD
+666 ISAVVNQE

-690 ISFDEEKEVS
+690 ISFDEKEEAS
-700 FVNELLC
+700 LVNELLC

-718 SSVIKANGF
+718 SSAIKANGF

>member
-15 SNKINPE
+15 SDKINPE
-22 KVEYAVKKRNEDV
+22 KVQDAVKKKNGDV
-35 IFKTFGFLCSEE
+35 IFKTFDFLCSEE
-47 GKEFLRKDII
+47 GREFLRKDIM

-75 KTFMNVLSEAGVN
+75 KTFMNVLSEAEVN

-96 IREQVAWVTEDGEKA
+96 IREQVAWVTEDAEKA
-111 AAKAVSYINAAI
+111 AVKAVQYINAAI
-123 SRVRLQEPLEKKEI
+123 SRVNLQEPLKKKEI
-137 DISPDAVVVGA
+137 DVSPDAVVVGA

-190 CGPCILEPIMGE
+190 CGPCMLEPIIGE
-202 TFHGDASGNIEF
+202 ALHGDASGNIEF

-226 YGNFTVKI
+226 YGNFNVKI
-234 RRSPRYVD
+234 KRSPRYVD
-242 TKKCI
+242 TEKCI

-252 ITPCPVS
+252 IAPCPVS
-259 LKNPFNCGMNERKA
+259 FKNPFNCGINERKA

-288 DAGACLRFTKNII
+288 NAELCLRFKGFNG
-301 NNYESSEK
+301 NEN
-309 DKAIDAP
+309 ANVVGNANGG
-316 IAADTTTSIDII
+316 AA
-328 GMNIDADM
+328 
-336 NINKNI
+336 
-342 DKKMDTGG
+342 GG
-350 SDAGPCR
+350 FCR
-357 LCIDACP
+357 LCVDACP
-364 VGEEVFN
+364 VGEEIFK
-371 FGEKEEIL
+371 FDEKEEII
-379 ERNVGS
+379 ERNAGG
-385 IILATGSALYDCSKV
+385 IILAVGSALYDCRKV
-400 PSLGYGKISD
+400 PSLGYGKIPD
-410 VYDGIE
+410 VYNSLE

-428 GNIRTSDGGEPQSF
+428 GNIRTLDEKEPRSF
-442 AIVHCVGSLDK
+442 AIVHCAGSLDK
-453 NHKNYCS
+453 NHKGYCS

-467 FKFNHIIRDKI
+467 FKFNHIIRNKI

-488 EIVIPGKESGG
+488 ELVVPGKESGS
-499 LYRHAVGDKNT
+499 LYSKAAEDKNT
-510 VFIRVSDINGM
+510 VFIRISDINGM
-521 TVSEESG
+521 AVAEEGG
-528 KKVFSISG
+528 KKVFSIND
-536 ACGSGGENGTVG
+536 ACVCGSGGGNESRKIESADDRDGENGG
-548 IKSGVGVYGG
+548 
-558 GGERNEAGEEIEDVE
+558 

-588 GADIDELAGILET
+588 ARDIDGLAGMLELV
-601 ARDKNGFFEE
+601 RDRNGFFEE

-617 AGRSKIKGVYLAG
+617 AGRSKIKGIYLAG

-656 VQGKKLSIDP
+656 VAGKKLSIDP
-666 VSAAVEKD
+666 ISAVVEQA

-690 ISFDEEKEVS
+690 ISFDEEKGAS

-718 SSVIKANGF
+718 SSAVKANGF
-727 TNEEIFAEIG
+727 TDAEIFSEIG

>member
-15 SNKINPE
+15 SDKINPE
-22 KVEYAVKKRNEDV
+22 NVENAVKKKNGDV

-96 IREQVAWVTEDGEKA
+96 IREQVAWVTEDGGKA

-137 DISPDAVVVGA
+137 GISPDAVVVGA

-190 CGPCILEPIMGE
+190 CGPCMLEPIMGE
-202 TFHGDASGNIEF
+202 ALHGDASGNIEF

-242 TKKCI
+242 TEKCI

-252 ITPCPVS
+252 ITSCPVS

-273 IDFSFAGALPNVPYI
+273 VDFSFAGALPNVPYI
-288 DAGACLRFTKNII
+288 DAGTCLRLAKKN
-301 NNYESSEK
+301 K
-309 DKAIDAP
+309 TIDAP

-328 GMNIDADM
+328 DTD
-336 NINKNI
+336 INKKI
-342 DKKMDTGG
+342 DKEGAY
-350 SDAGPCR
+350 AGPCR

-371 FGEKEEIL
+371 FGEKEEII
-379 ERNVGS
+379 ERNAGS
-385 IILATGSALYDCSKV
+385 IILATGSALYDCSKI
-400 PSLGYGKISD
+400 PSLGWSKIPD

-428 GNIRTSDGGEPQSF
+428 GNIRASDGGEPQSF

-453 NHKNYCS
+453 NHKDYCS

-467 FKFNHIIRDKI
+467 FKFNHIIRNKI

-488 EIVIPGKESGG
+488 EMVIPGKESGS
-499 LYRHAVGDKNT
+499 LYRHAAEDKNT

-528 KKVFSISG
+528 KKVLSISG
-536 ACGSGGENGTVG
+536 ACGSGGGNGTAG
-548 IKSGVGVYGG
+548 IKSGVGGG
-558 GGERNEAGEEIEDVE
+558 NGVFQGIESGE

-588 GADIDELAGILET
+588 GADMDGLAGILET

-666 VSAAVEKD
+666 ISAAVEQE

-690 ISFDEEKEVS
+690 ISFDEEKEAS

-727 TNEEIFAEIG
+727 TNEEIFAEIEL
-737 IMLA
+737 MLA

>member
-15 SNKINPE
+15 SDKINPE
-22 KVEYAVKKRNEDV
+22 NVENAVKKKNGDV
-35 IFKTFGFLCSEE
+35 IFKTFSFLCLEE
-47 GKEFLRKDII
+47 GNEFLRKDII

-96 IREQVAWVTEDGEKA
+96 IREQVAWVTEDGGKA

-148 GPAGLKAALSLAEA
+148 GPAGLKSALSLAEA

-190 CGPCILEPIMGE
+190 CGPCMLEPIMGE
-202 TFHGDASGNIEF
+202 ALHGDASGNIEF

-242 TKKCI
+242 TEKCI

-252 ITPCPVS
+252 IAPCPVS

-273 IDFSFAGALPNVPYI
+273 VDFSFAGALPNVPYI
-288 DAGACLRFTKNII
+288 DAGTCLRLAKKN
-301 NNYESSEK
+301 K
-309 DKAIDAP
+309 TIDAP
-316 IAADTTTSIDII
+316 IAADTTTSFDII
-328 GMNIDADM
+328 DTD
-336 NINKNI
+336 INKKI
-342 DKKMDTGG
+342 DKE
-350 SDAGPCR
+350 SADAGPCR

-371 FGEKEEIL
+371 FGEKEEII
-379 ERNVGS
+379 ERNAGS
-385 IILATGSALYDCSKV
+385 IILATGSALYDCSKI
-400 PSLGYGKISD
+400 PSLGWSKIPD

-428 GNIRTSDGGEPQSF
+428 GNIRASDGGEPQSF

-453 NHKNYCS
+453 NHKDYCS

-467 FKFNHIIRDKI
+467 FKFNHIIRNKI

-488 EIVIPGKESGG
+488 EMVIPGKESGS
-499 LYRHAVGDKNT
+499 LYRHAAEDKNT

-528 KKVFSISG
+528 KKVLSISG
-536 ACGSGGENGTVG
+536 ACGSGGGNGTAG
-548 IKSGVGVYGG
+548 IKSGVGGG
-558 GGERNEAGEEIEDVE
+558 NGVVQGIESGE

-579 VILCPAVVP
+579 VILCSAVVP
-588 GADIDELAGILET
+588 GEDMDGLAKILET

-642 SEGMAAAGYVLSGL
+642 SEGMAAAGYVLSRL

-666 VSAAVEKD
+666 ISAAVEQE

-690 ISFDEEKEVS
+690 ISFDEEKEAS

-727 TNEEIFAEIG
+727 TNEEIFAEIEL
-737 IMLA
+737 MLA

>member
-1 MKTAVYFCNCGTNI
+1 M
-15 SNKINPE
+15 
-22 KVEYAVKKRNEDV
+22 
-35 IFKTFGFLCSEE
+35 
-47 GKEFLRKDII
+47 
-57 DNAVDAV
+57 
-64 VIPACSPRDHE
+64 
-75 KTFMNVLSEAGVN
+75 
-88 PYMMQMVN
+88 
-96 IREQVAWVTEDGEKA
+96 
-111 AAKAVSYINAAI
+111 
-123 SRVRLQEPLEKKEI
+123 
-137 DISPDAVVVGA
+137 
-148 GPAGLKAALSLAEA
+148 
-162 GRKVTV
+162 

-190 CGPCILEPIMGE
+190 CGPCMLEPIMGE
-202 TFHGDASGNIEF
+202 VLHGDVSGNIEF

-242 TKKCI
+242 TEKCI

-252 ITPCPVS
+252 IAPCPVS
-259 LKNPFNCGMNERKA
+259 LKNPFNCEMNERKA

-288 DAGACLRFTKNII
+288 DAGTCLKFVKK
-301 NNYESSEK
+301 S
-309 DKAIDAP
+309 KAVDSP
-316 IAADTTTSIDII
+316 MAADTKTSVDIVDMNMGIDI
-328 GMNIDADM
+328 
-336 NINKNI
+336 NKKI
-342 DKKMDTGG
+342 DKEIDSVG
-350 SDAGPCR
+350 SCR

-371 FGEKEEIL
+371 FGEKEEIV

-400 PSLGYGKISD
+400 PSLGYGKIQD
-410 VYDGIE
+410 VYNGIE

-428 GNIRTSDGGEPQSF
+428 GNIRTSAKEEPQSF

-453 NHKNYCS
+453 NHKDYCS

-467 FKFNHIIRDKI
+467 FKFNHIIRNKI

-488 EIVIPGKESGG
+488 EMVIPGKESGS
-499 LYRHAVGDKNT
+499 LYRHAAEDKNT

-521 TVSEESG
+521 TVSEENG
-528 KKVFSISG
+528 KKVFSIKD
-536 ACGSGGENGTVG
+536 ACGSVGGIETGG
-548 IKSGVGVYGG
+548 IKSGVGGV
-558 GGERNEAGEEIEDVE
+558 GERNEAGE

-588 GADIDELAGILET
+588 GEDMDGLAGILET
-601 ARDKNGFFEE
+601 SKDKNGFFEE

-630 SCHSPMDIKEAM
+630 SCHSSMDIKEAM
-642 SEGMAAAGYVLSGL
+642 SEGMAAAGYILSGL
-656 VQGKKLSIDP
+656 VPGKKLSIDP
-666 VSAAVEKD
+666 ISAAVEQE

-690 ISFDEEKEVS
+690 ISFDEEKESS

-718 SSVIKANGF
+718 SSAIKAKGF
-727 TNEEIFAEIG
+727 TNEEIFAEIRL
-737 IMLA
+737 MLP

>member
-15 SNKINPE
+15 SDKINPE
-22 KVEYAVKKRNEDV
+22 NVENAVKKKNGDV
-35 IFKTFGFLCSEE
+35 IFKTFSFLCLEE
-47 GKEFLRKDII
+47 GNEFLRKDII

-96 IREQVAWVTEDGEKA
+96 IREQVAWVTEDGGKA

-148 GPAGLKAALSLAEA
+148 GPAGLKSALSLAEA

-190 CGPCILEPIMGE
+190 CGPCMLEPIMGE
-202 TFHGDASGNIEF
+202 ALHGDASGNIEF

-242 TKKCI
+242 TEKCI

-252 ITPCPVS
+252 IAPCPVS

-273 IDFSFAGALPNVPYI
+273 VDFSFAGAMPNVPYI
-288 DAGACLRFTKNII
+288 DAGTCLRLAKKN
-301 NNYESSEK
+301 K
-309 DKAIDAP
+309 TIDAP
-316 IAADTTTSIDII
+316 IAADTTTSFDII
-328 GMNIDADM
+328 DTD
-336 NINKNI
+336 INKKI
-342 DKKMDTGG
+342 DKE
-350 SDAGPCR
+350 SADAGPCR

-371 FGEKEEIL
+371 FGEKEEII
-379 ERNVGS
+379 ERNAGS
-385 IILATGSALYDCSKV
+385 IILATGSALYDCSKI
-400 PSLGYGKISD
+400 PSLGWSKIPD

-428 GNIRTSDGGEPQSF
+428 GNIRASDGGEPQSF

-453 NHKNYCS
+453 NHKDYCS

-467 FKFNHIIRDKI
+467 FKFNHIIRNKI

-488 EIVIPGKESGG
+488 EMVIPGKESGS
-499 LYRHAVGDKNT
+499 LYRHAAEDKNT

-521 TVSEESG
+521 TVSEENG
-528 KKVFSISG
+528 KKVFSIKD
-536 ACGSGGENGTVG
+536 ACGSVGGIETGG
-548 IKSGVGVYGG
+548 IKSGVGGV
-558 GGERNEAGEEIEDVE
+558 GERNEAGE

-588 GADIDELAGILET
+588 GEDMDGLAGILET
-601 ARDKNGFFEE
+601 SKDKNGFFEE

-630 SCHSPMDIKEAM
+630 SCHSSMDIKEAM
-642 SEGMAAAGYVLSGL
+642 SEGMAAAGYILSGL
-656 VQGKKLSIDP
+656 VPGKKLSIDP
-666 VSAAVEKD
+666 ISAAVEQE

-690 ISFDEEKEVS
+690 ISFDEEKESS

-718 SSVIKANGF
+718 SSAIKANGF
-727 TNEEIFAEIG
+727 TNEEIFAEIRL
-737 IMLA
+737 MLP

>member
-15 SNKINPE
+15 SEKINPE
-22 KVEYAVKKRNEDV
+22 KVEDAVKKSNGGI
-35 IFKTFGFLCSEE
+35 IFKSCGFLCSEE
-47 GKEFLRKDII
+47 GKEFLRKDIM
-57 DNAVDAV
+57 DNGIEAV

-75 KTFMNVLSEAGVN
+75 KTFINVLSAAGVN
-88 PYMMQMVN
+88 PYMMQMIN
-96 IREQVAWVTEDGEKA
+96 IREQVAWVTEDKDKAAEKA
-111 AAKAVSYINAAI
+111 VHYINAAI
-123 SRVRLQEPLEKKEI
+123 SRVNLQEPLEKKEI
-137 DISPDAVVVGA
+137 DVSPDAIVVGA

-190 CGPCILEPIMGE
+190 CGPCMLEPIMGDAL
-202 TFHGDASGNIEF
+202 HGNASGNIEF

-234 RRSPRYVD
+234 KRSPRYVD
-242 TKKCI
+242 AEKCI

-252 ITPCPVS
+252 IAPCPAS
-259 LKNPFNCGMNERKA
+259 FKNPFNCDMNERKA
-273 IDFSFAGALPNVPYI
+273 IDFSFAGALPNVPYVN
-288 DAGACLRFTKNII
+288 AGVCLIFND
-301 NNYESSEK
+301 N
-309 DKAIDAP
+309 DG
-316 IAADTTTSIDII
+316 AD
-328 GMNIDADM
+328 
-336 NINKNI
+336 
-342 DKKMDTGG
+342 GG
-350 SDAGPCR
+350 SCR

-364 VGEEVFN
+364 VGEEVFK
-371 FGEKEEIL
+371 FDEKEEII
-379 ERNVGS
+379 ERNAGS
-385 IILATGSALYDCSKV
+385 IILATGSALYDCGKIS
-400 PSLGYGKISD
+400 SLGYGKIPA
-410 VYDGIE
+410 VYNSIE

-428 GNIRTSDGGEPQSF
+428 GKIKTPDGKEPQSF

-453 NHKNYCS
+453 NHKDYCS

-467 FKFNHIIRDKI
+467 FKFNHIIRNKI

-488 EIVIPGKESGG
+488 EIVIPGKESGS
-499 LYRHAVGDKNT
+499 LYRHAAEDKNT

-521 TVSEESG
+521 TVAEESG

-536 ACGSGGENGTVG
+536 ACGSGGGA
-548 IKSGVGVYGG
+548 G
-558 GGERNEAGEEIEDVE
+558 GGEIEKRGGEVSE

-588 GADIDELAGILET
+588 GGDMDGLAGILEVV
-601 ARDKNGFFEE
+601 RDKNGFFEE

-617 AGRSKIKGVYLAG
+617 VGKSTIKGVYLAG

-656 VQGKKLSIDP
+656 VAGKKLSIDP
-666 VSAAVEKD
+666 ISAVVNQE

-690 ISFDEEKEVS
+690 ISFDEKEEAS
-700 FVNELLC
+700 LVNELLC

-718 SSVIKANGF
+718 SSAIKANGF

>member
-15 SNKINPE
+15 SEKINPE
-22 KVEYAVKKRNEDV
+22 KVEDAVKKSNGGI
-35 IFKTFGFLCSEE
+35 IFKNYGFLCSEE
-47 GKEFLRKDII
+47 GKEFLRKDIM
-57 DNAVDAV
+57 DNGIEAV

-75 KTFMNVLSEAGVN
+75 KTFMNVLSAAGVN
-88 PYMMQMVN
+88 PYMMQMIN
-96 IREQVAWVTEDGEKA
+96 IREQVAWVTEDKDKAAEKA
-111 AAKAVSYINAAI
+111 VHYINAAI
-123 SRVRLQEPLEKKEI
+123 SRVNLQEPLEKKEI
-137 DISPDAVVVGA
+137 DVSPDAIVVGA

-190 CGPCILEPIMGE
+190 CGPCMLEPIMGDAL
-202 TFHGDASGNIEF
+202 HGNTSGNIEF

-234 RRSPRYVD
+234 KRSPRYVD
-242 TKKCI
+242 AEKCI

-252 ITPCPVS
+252 IAPCPAS
-259 LKNPFNCGMNERKA
+259 FKNPFNCDMNERKA
-273 IDFSFAGALPNVPYI
+273 IDFSFAGALPNVPYVN
-288 DAGACLRFTKNII
+288 AGVCLRFND
-301 NNYESSEK
+301 NDGAE
-309 DKAIDAP
+309 D
-316 IAADTTTSIDII
+316 
-328 GMNIDADM
+328 
-336 NINKNI
+336 
-342 DKKMDTGG
+342 G
-350 SDAGPCR
+350 SCR

-364 VGEEVFN
+364 VGEEVFK
-371 FGEKEEIL
+371 FDEKEEII
-379 ERNVGS
+379 ERNAGS
-385 IILATGSALYDCSKV
+385 IILATGSALYDCGKIS
-400 PSLGYGKISD
+400 SLGYGKIPA
-410 VYDGIE
+410 VYNSIE

-428 GNIRTSDGGEPQSF
+428 GKIKTPDGKEPQSF

-453 NHKNYCS
+453 NHKDYCS

-467 FKFNHIIRDKI
+467 FKFNHIIRNKI

-488 EIVIPGKESGG
+488 EIVIPGKESGS
-499 LYRHAVGDKNT
+499 LYRHAAEDKNT
-510 VFIRVSDINGM
+510 AFIRVSDINGM
-521 TVSEESG
+521 TVAEESG

-536 ACGSGGENGTVG
+536 VCGSCGGAGGGE
-548 IKSGVGVYGG
+548 IEKGG
-558 GGERNEAGEEIEDVE
+558 GGVSE

-588 GADIDELAGILET
+588 GGDMDGLAGILEVV
-601 ARDKNGFFEE
+601 RDKNGFFEE

-617 AGRSKIKGVYLAG
+617 VGKSTIKGVYLAG

-656 VQGKKLSIDP
+656 VAGKKLSIDP
-666 VSAAVEKD
+666 ISAVVNQE

-690 ISFDEEKEVS
+690 ISFDEKEEAS
-700 FVNELLC
+700 LVNELLC

-718 SSVIKANGF
+718 SSAIKANGF

>member
-15 SNKINPE
+15 SDKINPE
-22 KVEYAVKKRNEDV
+22 KVQDAVKKKNGDV

-75 KTFMNVLSEAGVN
+75 KTFMNVLSAAGVN

-96 IREQVAWVTEDGEKA
+96 IREQIAWVTEDAEKA
-111 AAKAVSYINAAI
+111 AAKAVRYINAAI
-123 SRVRLQEPLEKKEI
+123 SRVNLQEPLEKKEI
-137 DISPDAVVVGA
+137 DISPDAVIVGA

-190 CGPCILEPIMGE
+190 CGPCMLEPIMGE
-202 TFHGDASGNIEF
+202 ALHGDASGNIEF
-214 LTLSEIEDVVGS
+214 LTLSEIEDAVGS

-242 TKKCI
+242 TEKCI

-252 ITPCPVS
+252 IAPCPVS
-259 LKNPFNCGMNERKA
+259 FKNPFNCNMNERKA
-273 IDFSFAGALPNVPYI
+273 IDFSFAGALPNVPYVN
-288 DAGACLRFTKNII
+288 AGVCLRFNGSGGT
-301 NNYESSEK
+301 
-309 DKAIDAP
+309 D
-316 IAADTTTSIDII
+316 
-328 GMNIDADM
+328 
-336 NINKNI
+336 
-342 DKKMDTGG
+342 GG
-350 SDAGPCR
+350 SCR

-364 VGEEVFN
+364 VGEDVFN

-379 ERNVGS
+379 ERNAGS

-400 PSLGYGKISD
+400 PSLGYGKIPD
-410 VYDGIE
+410 VYNGIE

-428 GNIRTSDGGEPQSF
+428 GNIRTSGGEEPQSF

-453 NHKNYCS
+453 NHKDYCS

-467 FKFNHIIRDKI
+467 FKFNHIIRNKI

-488 EIVIPGKESGG
+488 EMVIPGKESGS
-499 LYRHAVGDKNT
+499 LYRHAAEDKNT
-510 VFIRVSDINGM
+510 VFIRLSDINGM
-521 TVSEESG
+521 TITEENG
-528 KKVFSISG
+528 RKVFSIKD
-536 ACGSGGENGTVG
+536 ACGSAGGIETGG
-548 IKSGVGVYGG
+548 IKRGVGGV
-558 GGERNEAGEEIEDVE
+558 GERNEAGEGIESGE

-579 VILCPAVVP
+579 VILCSAVVP
-588 GADIDELAGILET
+588 GEDMDGLAGILET
-601 ARDKNGFFEE
+601 AKDKNGFLEE

-656 VQGKKLSIDP
+656 VPGKKLSIDP
-666 VSAAVEKD
+666 ISAAVEKE

-690 ISFDEEKEVS
+690 ISFDEEEEAS

-718 SSVIKANGF
+718 SSAIKANGF

-737 IMLA
+737 LMLS